1 MISTTYSM
9 VIGWS
14 PALDCEFPKGRT
26 DFTEF
31 CSMVAL
37 SVIKHTSTGQA
48 QIQKTWGMSGS
59 IKGDLCHLG
68 A

>member
-1 MISTTYSM
+1 M
-9 VIGWS
+9 VIGGS
-14 PALDCEFPKGRT
+14 PAPDCELPKGRV

-31 CSMVAL
+31 YSTVAL
-37 SVIKHTSTGQA
+37 SVIKNTSTGQA
-48 QIQKTWGMSGS
+48 QTHKTWGMSRA